1 MFYVFTVVIVLPNVL
16 LLEQST
22 TVQLKTT
29 SEKLKESDFE
39 KEIMEQRVLKVL
51 VTPYT
56 TLHLFWNKYTNAR
69 KYFWNQII
77 TAKLK

>member
-1 MFYVFTVVIVLPNVL
+1 MFYVFTVVIVLPNAL

-56 TLHLFWNKYTNAR
+56 TLHLF
-69 KYFWNQII
+69 
-77 TAKLK
+77 